1 MIKNKK
7 LRNWVRAA
15 LGVSTLASLFF
26 VPWILVWAWL
36 LPLPATMQGQVDQAI
51 AHGFDGMVVYVE
63 QKGEPARFYTAGVRN
78 RAQNIPADANGLFKI
93 ASIGKLYHALAI
105 TQLVY
110 EKQLSLTAT
119 LGDYFPELIARIEH
133 AEHISLQNMVQ
144 HRSGISNYTNYP
156 NYWGNPALTY
166 QDKLALVLDLP
177 ASFKPDQGYEY
188 SNTNYLLLSELIHR
202 TTGLTSQQYIKQ
214 HILQPLG
221 LDHTFGS
228 LRDVDLNDVMG
239 GYYVGY
245 QEDIKGNDYGSMLA
259 TVADVGIFLRAL
271 NDGSVFREG
280 EQALYSSLYVYDH
293 GGLLPGFQ
301 SQASYYKD
309 IDTVVVQVIN
319 TTNLDGYDWNLSQ
332 IIHKRIYKILKRE
345 LQGDPLEK

>member
-63 QKGEPARFYTAGVRN
+63 QKGEPARFYTAGVRD

-93 ASIGKLYHALAI
+93 ASIGKLYHAVAI

-119 LGDYFPELIARIEH
+119 LGDYFPELISRIEH
-133 AEHISLQNMVQ
+133 AEHISLKNMVQ
-144 HRSGISNYTNYP
+144 HRSGIPNYTNYP

-166 QDKLALVLDLP
+166 QGKLDLALDLP

-188 SNTNYLLLSELIHR
+188 SNTNYLLLSELIRR

-221 LDHTFGS
+221 LYHTFGS

-259 TVADVGIFLRAL
+259 TVADVGVFLRAL

-332 IIHKRIYKILKRE
+332 IIHHRIYTILVRQSK
-345 LQGDPLEK
+345 K